1 MKEKQIQIP
10 QTLFAKLL
18 KYHFIEQDPELQ
30 KEIEKGLEIKL
41 DAMLKHDLYTQSKT
55 AGTEE
60 EREKARKEYL
70 DKIGMRQDFRW

>member
-10 QTLFAKLL
+10 QTLFVKLL

-41 DAMLKHDLYTQSKT
+41 DAMLKHDLYTQSKM
-55 AGTEE
+55 AETEE
-60 EREKARKEYL
+60 EREKARKQYL